1 MKPLTSTRRTGE
13 AWDVAQNSAVCEHGA
28 FAGGVGKLMVRLDR
42 DRQKFTS
49 AVQLPPLH
57 WLNESTAPLMTT
69 SPGEAPRPA
78 TLV

>member
-1 MKPLTSTRRTGE
+1 MTSTRRTGE
-13 AWDVAQNSAVCEHGA
+13 AWEVAQNSAVCGHGA
-28 FAGGVGKLMVRLDR
+28 SAGGVGKLMVRLDR

-49 AVQLPPLH
+49 AVQLPALH